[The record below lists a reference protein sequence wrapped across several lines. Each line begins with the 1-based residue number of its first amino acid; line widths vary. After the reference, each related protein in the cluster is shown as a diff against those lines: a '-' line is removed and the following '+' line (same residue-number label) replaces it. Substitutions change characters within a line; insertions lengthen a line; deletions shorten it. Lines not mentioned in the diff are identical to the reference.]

1 MNNQSYPWYL
11 SWPAIIVAF
20 LLFWPVAIV
29 LIYLRTKNSKSGAFA
44 AASNKKVYMILGAV
58 LVVMGIG
65 NIGDSFL
72 MGLFFIAGG
81 AALIYY
87 SNTLAKKAVRNK
99 QYIDMIVNQG
109 ETSVDKIASVLNIK
123 YDVALSEL
131 KTMQTLGIL
140 KGATINEQTHSIS
153 VEKLKNTAGEI
164 SGMVNSVTDALMG
177 AASTDAASEQTAQVT
192 QACPG
197 CGAKYTGTAGT
208 AITGDYCDSSFV
220 LR

>member
-20 LLFWPVAIV
+20 LIFWLVAIV

-192 QACPG
+192 HACPG
-197 CGAKYTGTAGT
+197 CGAKYNGTA
-208 AITGDYCDSSFV
+208 
-220 LR
+220 

>member
-1 MNNQSYPWYL
+1 MKNNSNPWYL
-11 SWPAIIVAF
+11 SWPAIIIAF
-20 LLFWPVAIV
+20 LVFWPVAIV
-29 LIYLRTKNSKSGAFA
+29 LIYLKTKNSKSGAFA
-44 AASNKKVYMILGAV
+44 AASNKKVYMVLGAV
-58 LVVMGIG
+58 LIVLGIG
-65 NIGDSFL
+65 RIGDSFL
-72 MGLFFIAGG
+72 GALFFILGG

-109 ETSVDKIASVLNIK
+109 ETSVDKIASVLNVK

-153 VEKLKNTAGEI
+153 VDKVKNVAGEI
-164 SGMVNSVTDALMG
+164 SNMVDSVTEALTG
-177 AASTDAASEQTAQVT
+177 AASNDAASAQQLSVS

-197 CGAKYTGTAGT
+197 CGAKYTGAKGSTVVC
-208 AITGDYCDSSFV
+208 DYCDTAFV